1 MEQISPVELPPY
13 YWWLPNPQA
22 SDYGTPSVFKYE
34 TNLDHYQLVSLD
46 DSDAIL
52 VEYDPLKKTI
62 SLQAKTSIGKEGK
75 VGGKASI
82 KLSDSSGNTLIR
94 TFTPG
99 FFATREHTLNT
110 LKLRSIS
117 EDLALQFYDRMGL
130 DLSIAINAESGLAS
144 PFLKAEYAL
153 GMKLPFYLRAGRLS
167 LDLEAGL
174 RSQLSTIDNYST
186 PIDAAW
192 KANLSYTSL
201 PTAITLSGTVVNPI
215 GDSSA
220 DAKLT
225 FGAIL
230 QLKRWKLNGVNLM
243 WKLGIEYKGSIG
255 KMETKPELETSFFI
269 EF

>member
-52 VEYDPLKKTI
+52 VDYDPLKKTI

-82 KLSDSSGNTLIR
+82 KLSDSSGNTLIT

-117 EDLALQFYDRMGL
+117 EDLALQLYNRMGL
-130 DLSIAINAESGLAS
+130 DLSIAINAESGLTS
-144 PFLKAEYAL
+144 PALKAEYVL
-153 GMKLPFYLRAGRLS
+153 GMKLPFSAMLGEISVDIETVLTAKFS
-167 LDLEAGL
+167 LI
-174 RSQLSTIDNYST
+174 SNYST
-186 PIDAAW
+186 PVDAAW
-192 KANLSYTSL
+192 KAKLSYTSG
-201 PTAITLSGTVVNPI
+201 PFNLSLSSVVSPI
-215 GDSSA
+215 GAGLANLSMSY
-220 DAKLT
+220 
-225 FGAIL
+225 GAFIE
-230 QLKRWKLNGVNLM
+230 LKRWEFDLVDISFLAFFNYNG
-243 WKLGIEYKGSIG
+243 SDG
-255 KMETKPELETSFFI
+255 KMDASASGGGVINVRF
-269 EF
+269 